1 MADRLVPGQTPVKE
15 PTKSPTKSPTPAVK
29 TKAQKKAEAAAAKA
43 AAAAAAKAAKQAAAA
58 AAKAARAALSGRP
71 RGGSIKAPGVG
82 VAAGGLFTPRSLA
95 PLLWLDA
102 ADASTVT
109 LAQPGNFVVGWADK
123 SLNARNFVASGGERP
138 TYLLS
143 TRNSHNVFSHVTNCY
158 CSHTAAGA
166 WTFLHDGT
174 TKYIICMAAQMNGNN
189 YLMGNIDQNVGQ
201 NGALLLNRGAG
212 NLSYVVQ
219 GGGDWPDGPIRINS
233 VGPPVMDNSWHVSS
247 VVADPGNATMA
258 NRASLELDNG
268 TKQPVNTAGV
278 VTVSAV
284 AKPFLYIGAGANNSG
299 TPVGMWTGEIGE
311 VVIVTGANATEANR
325 DKLVTYLRDK
335 WAL

>member
-1 MADRLVPGQTPVKE
+1 MADRLVPGQTPVKA
-15 PTKSPTKSPTPAVK
+15 PTKSPTPTVR
-29 TKAQKKAEAAAAKA
+29 TKAQKKADA
-43 AAAAAAKAAKQAAAA
+43 AAAAAAARAAKQAAAA
-58 AAKAARAALSGRP
+58 KAAAARAALSGRP

-143 TRNSHNVFSHVTNCY
+143 TRNGHNVFSHVTNCY
-158 CSHTAAGA
+158 CSAAGA

-174 TKYIICMAAQMNGNN
+174 TKYIICMAAKMTGNN

-201 NGALLLNRGAG
+201 NGALLLNRGGG

-233 VGPPVMDNSWHVSS
+233 AGPPVMDNSWHVSS
-247 VVADPGNATMA
+247 VVADPGNAVKLS
-258 NRASLELDNG
+258 RATLQLDNG
-268 TKQPVNTAGV
+268 TKGSNNNPGA

-284 AKPFLYIGAGANNSG
+284 VKNFLYIGAGANNAG
-299 TPVGMWTGEIGE
+299 TPFGMWTGEMAE